1 MKKMF
6 RLTAVLAAAALAAG
20 LMVGCSTVPSYGDST
35 TVAPTDTVLLLE
47 QGEAVPALTN
57 PEDFTENINTA
68 FGGSAAR
75 MVSRRYTGR
84 SSSTL
89 RKTTRYSRKRQTT
102 S

>member
-57 PEDFTENINTA
+57 PEDFTENINTRSTDHH
-68 FGGSAAR
+68 GWSAAGIR
-75 MVSRRYTGR
+75 AGQVQR
-84 SSSTL
+84 
-89 RKTTRYSRKRQTT
+89 
-102 S
+102 

>member
-47 QGEAVPALTN
+47 QGDGVPALTN

-68 FGGSAAR
+68 FGRRCRRPMSWHLS
-75 MVSRRYTGR
+75 VS
-84 SSSTL
+84 L
-89 RKTTRYSRKRQTT
+89 RES
-102 S
+102 

>member
-35 TVAPTDTVLLLE
+35 TVAPTDTVLLTE
-47 QGEAVPALTN
+47 QGDAVPALTN

-68 FGGSAAR
+68 FCSTDHHGRTAAGVWAGQVQR
-75 MVSRRYTGR
+75 
-84 SSSTL
+84 
-89 RKTTRYSRKRQTT
+89 
-102 S
+102 

>member
-35 TVAPTDTVLLLE
+35 TVAPTDTVLLTE
-47 QGEAVPALTN
+47 QGDAVPALTN

-68 FGGSAAR
+68 FGGSAALN
-75 MVSRRYTGR
+75 R

-89 RKTTRYSRKRQTT
+89 RNTTRVSRNWQTT

>member
-47 QGEAVPALTN
+47 QGDGVPALTN

-68 FGGSAAR
+68 FGGSAALIITDAAAG
-75 MVSRRYTGR
+75 VWAG
-84 SSSTL
+84 
-89 RKTTRYSRKRQTT
+89 QVQC
-102 S
+102 